1 MKLKLYTLASNHEFH
16 YTMLSD
22 VISYVTLFAQ

>member
-1 MKLKLYTLASNHEFH
+1 MKLKLYTLASNHEF
-16 YTMLSD
+16 YYIMLND